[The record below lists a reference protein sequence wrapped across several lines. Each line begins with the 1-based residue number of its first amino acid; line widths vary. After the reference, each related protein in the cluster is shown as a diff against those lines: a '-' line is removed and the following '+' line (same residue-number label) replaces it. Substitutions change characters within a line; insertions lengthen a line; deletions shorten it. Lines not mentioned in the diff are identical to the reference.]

1 MAFID
6 ISKLEN
12 PSVTQEVRL
21 RLAQEFEVN
30 QEFLPSKASVYLK
43 RVGENINDYWS
54 ISNTAPTVIDTT
66 NFSTITKGD
75 NIVIFDDVINSFTGN
90 GYMILQNNE
99 LSDFD
104 IINYPIRAT
113 SSDTFNL
120 WIRYL
125 LSESPIDPSI
135 NQSLV
140 DILMDGVVMGSIYDT
155 DEVVSNISNPSDLV
169 SWRWAKITLVLP
181 DTVEHI
187 LGIKIKRNGTAIDK
201 IYIEADSPE
210 PFNNGPDYGVSPYLT
225 THMRVYDSVND
236 MPLNP
241 LYIYD
246 YKNSIAEVVQDDWYN
261 FNIKVLDNNH
271 GYISANDFIENY
283 FLVMSTTG
291 SSTDN
296 FIVWELVN
304 NDEYNAPPSAILFQR
319 NQ

>member
-12 PSVTQEVRL
+12 PSVVPEVRL
-21 RLAQEFEVN
+21 RLAQEFEVD

-43 RVGENINDYWS
+43 RVGENINGYWS
-54 ISNTAPTVIDTT
+54 ISNISPTVIDTT
-66 NFSTITKGD
+66 NFSTITKGN
-75 NIVIFDDVINSFTGN
+75 NIVIFDDVIDGFTGN

-135 NQSLV
+135 KQSLV
-140 DILMDGVVMGSIYDT
+140 DVLMDGAVTGSISDT
-155 DEVVSNISNPSDLV
+155 DEVVSDISNPSGLV

-181 DTVEHI
+181 DTVDHI
-187 LGIKIKRNGTAIDK
+187 LGIKIKRSGVAIDK
-201 IYIEADSPE
+201 IYIEADSPD
-210 PFNNGPDYGVSPYLT
+210 PLNNGPDYGVSPYLT
-225 THMRVYDSVND
+225 IHMRVYGSVNNK
-236 MPLNP
+236 PSTA

-246 YKNSIAEVVQDDWYN
+246 HKNSIIEVVQDDWYN
-261 FNIKVLDNNH
+261 FNIKVLNSNR
-271 GYISANDFIENY
+271 GYNSSIDFVRNY

-296 FIVWELVN
+296 FIIWELVD
-304 NDEYNAPPSAILFQR
+304 NDEYNAPSSAILFQG
-319 NQ
+319 N